1 MKTVTVKDLVI
12 GAGAPKIIVSL
23 MAKDIARVKSEALAY
38 READFDILEW
48 RVDHFADLS
57 NVESVMAAAKILRET
72 MPEKPLLFTFRSAKE
87 GGEQAISTEAYIA
100 LNRAAIDSGLVDMI
114 DLELFTGDDQV
125 KETVAYAH
133 AHDVKVVM
141 SNHDFHKTPEAE
153 EIIARLRKMQSF
165 DADIPK
171 IALMPQSTSDVLTL
185 LAATLEMQEQYAD
198 RPIITMSMAKT
209 GVISRLAGEVFG
221 SAATFGAVKKASA
234 PGQISVTDLR
244 ISNNISAGIS
254 SPAELKK
261 YIQPYLIKIFRE
273 SLCAN
278 YPSGVGKITPE
289 SGINNE
295 TCKTTSY

>member
-12 GAGAPKIIVSL
+12 GTGAPKIIVSL
-23 MAKDIARVKSEALAY
+23 MAKDIASVKSEALAY

-48 RVDHFADLS
+48 RVDHYADLS

-100 LNRAAIDSGLVDMI
+100 LNRAAIDSGL
-114 DLELFTGDDQV
+114 
-125 KETVAYAH
+125 

-234 PGQISVTDLR
+234 PGQISVNDLR
-244 ISNNISAGIS
+244 TVLTILHQA
-254 SPAELKK
+254 
-261 YIQPYLIKIFRE
+261 
-273 SLCAN
+273 
-278 YPSGVGKITPE
+278 
-289 SGINNE
+289 
-295 TCKTTSY
+295 

>member
-1 MKTVTVKDLVI
+1 MPTSQCGVCH
-12 GAGAPKIIVSL
+12 GGS
-23 MAKDIARVKSEALAY
+23 
-38 READFDILEW
+38 
-48 RVDHFADLS
+48 
-57 NVESVMAAAKILRET
+57 KILRET

-100 LNRAAIDSGLVDMI
+100 LNRAAIDSGPVDMI

-185 LAATLEMQEQYAD
+185 LAATRRCRSSMQIVQ
-198 RPIITMSMAKT
+198 S
-209 GVISRLAGEVFG
+209 SRCRWQNWRNF
-221 SAATFGAVKKASA
+221 
-234 PGQISVTDLR
+234 
-244 ISNNISAGIS
+244 S
-254 SPAELKK
+254 S
-261 YIQPYLIKIFRE
+261 
-273 SLCAN
+273 
-278 YPSGVGKITPE
+278 GW
-289 SGINNE
+289 
-295 TCKTTSY
+295 